1 MDFRESQ
8 FNHSK
13 RAGKAPPL
21 FDGATAC
28 PDFLTET
35 KLTSYGTTKLTDVP
49 ELAKPSLVPPQVPS
63 VRVNA
68 DPVQF
73 GYWM

>member
-35 KLTSYGTTKLTDVP
+35 KLTDVP